1 MKSTQTF
8 GGFGRSNDT
17 FLGVCYFCFFFQP
30 KDSPNSEDVKK
41 QQATYQALLGACP
54 ARGCRFVYHN
64 GIKALI
70 LGSFNR
76 NMMKIETMKSCP
88 NGGKLTSSI
97 FLVARSSGL
106 GCTGIYIIFAQNRQ
120 PQILFVWQA
129 LLESESFNKPL
140 SDEASTPQRARNP
153 KHTMFKKSLPQ
164 HMGSP

>member
-1 MKSTQTF
+1 MSATCYTNYPKF
-8 GGFGRSNDT
+8 CDT
-17 FLGVCYFCFFFQP
+17 FTHFHTSHRHTSSHCKEEQFP
-30 KDSPNSEDVKK
+30 I
-41 QQATYQALLGACP
+41 ACP

-76 NMMKIETMKSCP
+76 NMMKIETIKSCP

-106 GCTGIYIIFAQNRQ
+106 GCTGIYLIFGQNRQ
-120 PQILFVWQA
+120 PRILFVWQA

-140 SDEASTPQRARNP
+140 SDEASTPQRARDP